1 MQYAQMAGQTARL
14 GEVIVGK
21 GGKETLRAW
30 LSIDAP
36 AWLAYLKPAFQII
49 GARPF
54 GAGLT

>member
-1 MQYAQMAGQTARL
+1 MAYLRET
-14 GEVIVGK
+14 IVAK
-21 GGKETLRAW
+21 RGKEAVQTW

>member
-1 MQYAQMAGQTARL
+1 MATL
-14 GEVIVGK
+14 GETILAK
-21 GGKETLRAW
+21 RRKEAVQRW